1 MSEYKGIKGFSI
13 QSLSADPADPNIGQV
28 WYNSTSGSWK
38 VTSATTAGTWASG
51 GNLNTA
57 RGRGAGGGTQTTGL
71 YFGGDIPPVSAATEK
86 YDGTSWASANNMNTK
101 RQLLS
106 GCGTQT
112 AGLAFGGLE
121 PTPFTTLAATE
132 EYNGATWANSN
143 NMVSVSRNAAG
154 AGIQT
159 AALAFGGTSDGAN
172 PLSPTLT
179 QEYNGSSW
187 TTSPGSLNTGRFSF
201 GGLGTQTAAL
211 AFGGS
216 IHQIQQ
222 QQKNI
227 MELLGQQVLEV

>member
-1 MSEYKGIKGFSI
+1 VQEGVLKQQDYILVVLI
-13 QSLSADPADPNIGQV
+13 LLLPV
-28 WYNSTSGSWK
+28 
-38 VTSATTAGTWASG
+38 VTT
-51 GNLNTA
+51 
-57 RGRGAGGGTQTTGL
+57 
-71 YFGGDIPPVSAATEK
+71 ATEK

-121 PTPFTTLAATE
+121 PTPFTVLAATE

-143 NMVSVSRNAAG
+143 NMVSASRNAAG

-187 TTSPGSLNTGRFSF
+187 TTTPGSLNTGRVI
-201 GGLGTQTAAL
+201 LEDL
-211 AFGGS
+211 E
-216 IHQIQQ
+216 HKQQ
-222 QQKNI
+222 H
-227 MELLGQQVLEV
+227 

>member
-1 MSEYKGIKGFSI
+1 MATYKGIQGFTI
-13 QSLSADPADPNIGQV
+13 QNLSADPSNPIEGQV
-28 WYNSTSGSWK
+28 WYNSTSNVWK
-38 VTSATTAGTWASG
+38 VEEATTAGAWASG
-51 GNLNTA
+51 GALNTA

-71 YFGGDIPPVSAATEK
+71 YFGGDILHLLSQATEK

-121 PTPFTTLAATE
+121 PTPFTVLAATE

-143 NMVSVSRNAAG
+143 NMVSASRNAAG

-187 TTSPGSLNTGRFSF
+187 TTSPGSLNTG
-201 GGLGTQTAAL
+201 
-211 AFGGS
+211 
-216 IHQIQQ
+216 
-222 QQKNI
+222 K
-227 MELLGQQVLEV
+227 ELLLEDSEHKQQV